1 MEQPLVSVITIT
13 RNRGNLIGRC
23 VHSVL
28 SQTYKNIEHIIV
40 DGASDD
46 NTDEVIRS
54 FNDVRI
60 HYVKLDS
67 NWPIASTYN
76 YGVEMARGQF
86 ITFLDSDD
94 EYKPTKIE
102 KQLKKLLSLPKDYGM
117 VYCWMTYYDQAT
129 MSIVREHKP
138 SVKGNVSKD
147 VVEKPVVS
155 GTPTYFMR
163 RDTFLES
170 GGWVEQERIGIVSDW
185 ELGAR
190 LCQKWKVEYVPE
202 SLVNVYVNNG
212 TIRMSDSGYYYDL
225 LERTVKFE
233 KYFLTEFDNIFEQYP
248 KKACS
253 HWYNLTNSL
262 MRLGKFT
269 EAWPYYRNIMKYR
282 HSFRDFL
289 LLPYCISKYLFKR

>member
-23 VHSVL
+23 IQSVL
-28 SQTYKNIEHIIV
+28 SQTYRNIEHVVV
-40 DGASDD
+40 DGASED

-54 FNDVRI
+54 FNDDRI
-60 HYVKLDS
+60 HYVKLES
-67 NWPIASTYN
+67 NWPIVKTIN
-76 YGVEMARGQF
+76 YGVEISRGQF
-86 ITFLDSDD
+86 VTFLDSDD

-102 KQLKKLLSLPKDYGM
+102 KQLEKMLSLPEDYGM
-117 VYCWMTYYDQAT
+117 VYCWMTYYDQAN
-129 MSIVREHKP
+129 MRIIKEHMP
-138 SVKGNVSKD
+138 SLRGNVSKE
-147 VVEKPVVS
+147 VVEKPIVS

-170 GGWVEQERIGIVSDW
+170 GGWIEKERIGIVSDW
-185 ELGAR
+185 EFGAR
-190 LCQKWKVEYVPE
+190 LCQKWKVDYVPE

-248 KKACS
+248 QKACI
-253 HWYNLTNSL
+253 HWFYLSKSL
-262 MRLGKFT
+262 MLLGKFAD
-269 EAWPYYRNIMKYR
+269 AWPYYRNIMKYR
-282 HSFRDFL
+282 HSFKDFL
-289 LLPYCISKYLFKR
+289 LLPYCIGKNLFK